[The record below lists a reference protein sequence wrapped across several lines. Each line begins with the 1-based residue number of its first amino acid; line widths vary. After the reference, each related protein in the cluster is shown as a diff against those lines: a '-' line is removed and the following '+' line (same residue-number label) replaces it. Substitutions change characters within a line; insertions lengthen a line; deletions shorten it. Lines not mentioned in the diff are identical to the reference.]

1 MNKENTEKLYK
12 DFPELYKQHT
22 LSMQQTCMCWNFE
35 CGDGWFDLIYNLSK
49 ALTKLD
55 IGIEAVQVKEKYG
68 GLRFYVNGGNVD
80 TDKLISEAEALSY
93 EICEVCGKKGKPNE
107 DGWISTLCK
116 KCRKNDK

>member
-1 MNKENTEKLYK
+1 
-12 DFPELYKQHT
+12 
-22 LSMQQTCMCWNFE
+22 
-35 CGDGWFDLIYNLSK
+35 
-49 ALTKLD
+49 
-55 IGIEAVQVKEKYG
+55 VQVKEKYG